1 MKISFIFPGQGSQ
14 APGMGKSLFEA
25 YGCARETFE
34 EASESIKFDLKNLC
48 FNGSVE
54 DLALTE
60 NTQPAILAVSTAA
73 ARVFAHEFKV
83 TASFAAG
90 HSIGEYAA
98 VVAGGALNFS
108 DAVRAVRTRGQAMQA
123 AVPVGEGGMIAVM
136 GLDEKQ
142 ILALCE
148 YAQNGS
154 GEKPVEPANYN
165 SPGQIVISGKQ
176 SALEWLKNNFK
187 PELLPGEP
195 KRAKLIPLQVSAPF
209 HCSMMKPAE
218 VRMSQVLGE
227 TKFTSSQFPIVQNY
241 TAKEEVIG
249 NNLKANLIS
258 QVSGPVRWIE
268 CVNRMKELGTSHFIE
283 LGHGKVASGLVK
295 KIYPESTLLNLG
307 TPEDLKAIEP
317 LLKGSL

>member
-1 MKISFIFPGQGSQ
+1 MKVSFIFPGQGSQ

-25 YGCARETFE
+25 YSCVRETFE
-34 EASESIKFDLKNLC
+34 EASEAIKFDLKNLC
-48 FNGSVE
+48 FNGSLE

-60 NTQPAILAVSTAA
+60 NTQPALLTVSTAA
-73 ARVFAHEFKV
+73 ARVFKQEFKV
-83 TASFAAG
+83 PASFAAG

-98 VVAGGALNFS
+98 VVVGGALNFS
-108 DAVRAVRTRGQAMQA
+108 DAVRAVRIRGQAMQA
-123 AVPVGEGGMIAVM
+123 AVPVGDGGMIAVM

-148 YAQNGS
+148 YAQSGS
-154 GEKPVEPANYN
+154 GQMPVEPANYN

-187 PELLPGEP
+187 PEVLPGEP

-218 VRMSQVLGE
+218 LKMSQVLSE
-227 TKFTSSQFPIVQNY
+227 MKFTSSQLPIIQNF
-241 TAKEEVIG
+241 TAKEEVEG
-249 NNLKANLIS
+249 NNLKTNLIS

-268 CVNRMKELGTSHFIE
+268 CVNRMKELGTDHFIE

-307 TPEDLKAIEP
+307 VPEDLKAIEP
-317 LLKGSL
+317 ILKGSH